1 MPALPSGIPVPD
13 DGALPAWVR
22 PSTNL
27 AEVSDA
33 QVTRVTQVSD
43 TQPFGVYVHVPFCT
57 VRCGYCDFN
66 TYTAS
71 ELGGGANQAQY
82 ATTALLEVDLAAKV
96 LADAGRAP
104 AAVSTVFFG
113 GGTPTMLPAEDL
125 ARVLDGIRGAWGL
138 AVAAEVTTEANPD
151 SVTPESLRVL
161 ADAGFTRVSFG
172 MQSAVPHVLATL
184 ERTHD
189 PLRIPDVVRWARDA
203 GLDVSLDLIYGTPGE
218 SLDDWRTSVE
228 TALATGVDHVSAY
241 ALVVE
246 PGTKMAAQ
254 VRRGEV
260 ALPSDDDQAAKY
272 ELVDDLLTQAGL
284 RSYEVSNW
292 SRAGHEC
299 RHNIGYWRG
308 DDWWGIGPGAHSYV
322 SAPVVDGA
330 STPVGV
336 RWWNVKHPRAYATR
350 LEAGQ
355 SPGAGREL
363 LTRAEAHLERVMLG
377 VRLREGLD
385 LGVLSDAGRTA
396 VAGLVARELLD
407 GRAAVGAGGGPA
419 RAVLTRRGR
428 LLADSVVRDLTA

>member
-13 DGALPAWVR
+13 DGGLPAWVR
-22 PSTNL
+22 P
-27 AEVSDA
+27 AEPPSAD
-33 QVTRVTQVSD
+33 R
-43 TQPFGVYVHVPFCT
+43 PFGVYVHVPFCT

-66 TYTAS
+66 TYTAA

-82 ATTALLEVDLAAKV
+82 ATTALREVDLAAKV
-96 LADAGRAP
+96 LSDAGRAP
-104 AAVSTVFFG
+104 AEVSTVFFG

-125 ARVLDGIRGAWGL
+125 ARVLGGIKEAWGL
-138 AVAAEVTTEANPD
+138 AAAAEVTTEANPD

-172 MQSAVPHVLATL
+172 MQSSVPHVLATL

-189 PLRIPDVVRWARDA
+189 PLRIPDVVQWARDA

-218 SLDDWRTSVE
+218 SLGDWRASVE

-260 ALPSDDDQAAKY
+260 ALPDEDDQAAKY
-272 ELVDDLLTQAGL
+272 ELVDDLLTEAGL
-284 RSYEVSNW
+284 RWYEVSNW

-308 DDWWGIGPGAHSYV
+308 DDWWGIGPGAHSYM
-322 SAPVVDGA
+322 SAPSA
-330 STPVGV
+330 TEETPAGV

-363 LTRAEAHLERVMLG
+363 LTRQEAHLERVMLG
-377 VRLREGLD
+377 VRLHEGLD
-385 LGVLSDAGRTA
+385 LTVLSPAGRTA
-396 VAGLVARELLD
+396 VAGLVARGLLD
-407 GRAAVGAGGGPA
+407 GRAAVGAGGGGGPA

-428 LLADSVVRDLTA
+428 LLADTVVRDLTA